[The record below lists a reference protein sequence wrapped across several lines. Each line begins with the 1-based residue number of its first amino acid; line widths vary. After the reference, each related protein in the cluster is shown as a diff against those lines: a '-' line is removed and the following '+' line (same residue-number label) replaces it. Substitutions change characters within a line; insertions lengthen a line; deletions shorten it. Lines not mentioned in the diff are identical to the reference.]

1 MPVPEIERLEKASSK
16 EQVSAAVSAC
26 IAQEVRAGREQ
37 DQAVKMCHEM
47 ARGKTGGKPAAPE
60 GGG

>member
-1 MPVPEIERLEKASSK
+1 MPIPEIEALDETSGQA
-16 EQVSAAVSAC
+16 QVNAAVSAC
-26 IAQEVRAGREQ
+26 IAQEVNAGREQ
-37 DQAVKMCHEM
+37 EQAVAICHEL

>member
-1 MPVPEIERLEKASSK
+1 MPVPEIDRLEKVSSK
-16 EQVSAAVSAC
+16 EQVNAAISAC
-26 IAQEVRAGREQ
+26 IAQEVRGGREQ
-37 DQAVKMCHEM
+37 EQAVAMCHEM